1 MTYQQT
7 LDFLF
12 TQLPLYQNI
21 GTDAYKPGL
30 DNTLALDDYFGHP
43 HLKFRTVHVAGTN
56 GKGSVSSF
64 LSSYFQELGYK
75 TGLFTSPHLVDFR
88 ERIRINGEPVS
99 EQYVVSFVEKN
110 RSFFEPLK
118 PSFFELATAMAFQ
131 YFSDM
136 KVDVA
141 VVEVGLGGRLDCTN
155 IITPELA
162 VITNISYD
170 HTRFLGNTLE
180 AIAAEK
186 GGIIKQGVPVVI
198 GETTD
203 ETRRVFENI
212 ARDKQ
217 APIIFAEDVPEV
229 LSTDM
234 MADGTLLYHTQHY
247 GDLKGELG
255 GLCQVKN
262 TNTILCAVRQLED
275 TGLLCRCTKDA
286 NVKKCRK
293 ELQEAFAHVTT
304 LTGLMGRWQTVKTTP
319 KTVCD
324 TGHNVAGWEYLSEQL
339 NKVKC
344 AHLHII
350 FGMVDDKDVE
360 GVIRL
365 LPKHAHYYFTKADNK
380 RAVPEAKLL
389 MTANSNGLQGEAFDS
404 VAKAYEMVRNV
415 ALDDDF
421 IFVGG
426 STYIVSDFMKL
437 TL

>member
-1 MTYQQT
+1 MNYKETCEY
-7 LDFLF
+7 LF
-12 TQLPLYQNI
+12 SQLPQFEKDGATGFNE
-21 GTDAYKPGL
+21 GL
-30 DNTLALDDYFGHP
+30 RNTLALDK
-43 HLKFRTVHVAGTN
+43 HLKNPHRNYLTIHVAGTN
-56 GKGSVSSF
+56 GKGSCSHT
-64 LSSYFQELGYK
+64 LAAILQTCGYK
-75 TGLFTSPHLVDFR
+75 VGLYTSPHLVDFR
-88 ERIRINGEPVS
+88 ERIRINGKPVS
-99 EQYVVSFVEKN
+99 EQYVVSFVEKH

-262 TNTILCAVRQLED
+262 TNTILCAVRQLEE

-324 TGHNVAGWEYLSEQL
+324 TGHNVAGWEYLSKQL